1 MRLTNKVAIVT
12 GGGSGIGAAI
22 AKAFAREGARV
33 IIAGRHQEK
42 LDRVAGEIG
51 ESCLAV
57 TADVSNSSDVEK
69 LVGTALG
76 KFTRIDVL
84 VNNAAVLLA
93 GTAES
98 LKEDEWDQTFNI
110 NVRGLW
116 LLSRAVLPSMR
127 AAGGG
132 AIINI
137 GSVLSLVGARNRV
150 AYSASKGAVLALTRA
165 MSLDHAAERI
175 RVNCLCPGIVE
186 TELVARFNL
195 DENIRR
201 QRLALHPMGRFG
213 QPEDIASAAVFL
225 ASDESAWIT
234 GSTFP
239 VDGGY
244 TAV

>member
-1 MRLTNKVAIVT
+1 V
-12 GGGSGIGAAI
+12 
-22 AKAFAREGARV
+22 AKAIGKACFA
-33 IIAGRHQEK
+33 
-42 LDRVAGEIG
+42 VA
-51 ESCLAV
+51 
-57 TADVSNSSDVEK
+57 ADVSNASDVKK
-69 LVGTALG
+69 LVSVALE
-76 KFTRIDVL
+76 KFKRVDVL

-98 LKEDEWDQTFNI
+98 LEEDDWDQTFNI

-116 LLSRAVLPSMR
+116 LLSRAVLPHMR

-165 MSLDHAAERI
+165 MALDHATEKI

-186 TELVARFNL
+186 TELVAKFNQ

-201 QRLALHPMGRFG
+201 QRLAMHPMGRFG
-213 QPEDIASAAVFL
+213 RPEDVASAAVFL

-234 GSTFP
+234 GSAFP

-244 TAV
+244 GAV